1 MNKLLV
7 LVKGEIWHRK
17 RVMHDFDSP
26 QDGKDIISIKNPSIP
41 SMLLRLWLEMLSD
54 TATQILSGP
63 FAAIV

>member
-1 MNKLLV
+1 
-7 LVKGEIWHRK
+7 
-17 RVMHDFDSP
+17 MHDFDSP